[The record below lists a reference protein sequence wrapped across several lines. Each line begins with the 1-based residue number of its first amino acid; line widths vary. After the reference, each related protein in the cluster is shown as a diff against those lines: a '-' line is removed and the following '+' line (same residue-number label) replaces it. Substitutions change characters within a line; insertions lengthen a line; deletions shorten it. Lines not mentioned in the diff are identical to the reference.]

1 MRSLK
6 NPAFSFN
13 DDPTL
18 SKFKGL
24 NRRNMQQND
33 SGTPTND
40 ANLSLSDFAQ
50 AGSIFKAAITDL

>member
-1 MRSLK
+1 
-6 NPAFSFN
+6 
-13 DDPTL
+13 
-18 SKFKGL
+18 
-24 NRRNMQQND
+24 MQQND